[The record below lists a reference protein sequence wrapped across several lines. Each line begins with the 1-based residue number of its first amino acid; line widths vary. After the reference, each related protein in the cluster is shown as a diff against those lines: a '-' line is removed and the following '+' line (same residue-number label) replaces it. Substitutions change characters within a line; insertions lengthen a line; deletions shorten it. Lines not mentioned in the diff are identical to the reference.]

1 MRHPDF
7 IGLAGI
13 AMLAWLIAYASDH
26 AALAKRMAA
35 DVQQGLGVVKA
46 DDIPWYLPTK
56 FQLVL
61 NMKTAKA
68 LGLTIPPL
76 VLAQADEVIE

>member
-13 AMLAWLIAYASDH
+13 AMLAWPFAYASDH

-46 DDIPWYLPTK
+46 DDIPCYLPNK
-56 FQLVL
+56 FEMVL
-61 NMKTAKA
+61 NLTTAKT